1 MPAVSTQEDRYRL
14 HDALEEVLIQN
25 KEEFVRLFL
34 EIGANLKT
42 FLNEHRLLV
51 LYEKV
56 SLYIIF
62 TYSSKMMDDYD
73 RV

>member
-1 MPAVSTQEDRYRL
+1 MLAVSTQEDRYWL

-42 FLNEHRLLV
+42 FLNERRLLM
-51 LYEKV
+51 LYRKV
-56 SLYIIF
+56 SYVF
-62 TYSSKMMDDYD
+62 T
-73 RV
+73 